1 MAIWNDSF
9 YKGVDEYS
17 DGDVEEEILHYVQ
30 NPEEPLE
37 TFIGDSYAKG
47 YHLLPVRENILNWY
61 PFQKDQIALE
71 IGAGCGA
78 ITGALCN
85 KLKRVVSVDL
95 SKRRSKIN
103 YERHKMAQN
112 LTIMV
117 GNLNDM
123 QFEETFDYVILNG
136 VLEYAISF
144 TDSDKPYHLFL
155 SNLSR
160 FLKPEGKFLIAIENR
175 LGLKYFN
182 GAKEDHTGNY
192 FLGLNGYVGNETVR
206 TFSKSELIG
215 VISDIGFKFHKFY
228 YPYPD
233 YKFPNEIF
241 TDETLRENEY
251 GRPIIN
257 IEEDRYVLFNENL
270 VNESLIKEGVS
281 DVFANSFLVEC
292 SREQFEAKVLYAKL
306 NSERNERFRIGTV
319 IQKVEKHKREVIKF
333 PLNIKAEEHVANIF
347 INMQDKRETNIHP
360 LQCDLQDKEV
370 KFPFLNAKT
379 LDAICCEMIQNNRY
393 SDVIDLLHE
402 FFIKMK
408 KNNNECKL
416 VSDIYTEEF
425 CKCFGNHK
433 LNREFECVFDSNI
446 DLIMDNI
453 YQIDGE
459 YVIIDCEWVYPQWI
473 PVSFIEWRAI
483 NELYSKHE
491 GLRQIVER
499 AQFMKEF
506 EIDEEMDQAFQCWSE
521 YFAQEYVGAKQRIN
535 LAKPM
540 IPVSLDEIHQEERRK
555 KIAVMSL
562 YIDEGYGF
570 SEENKIYKE
579 VCIKDGKFQVEFD
592 LGKVFDIKSLRF
604 DPIEDEIISCCVDN
618 ISDGVMIRG
627 SNATEN
633 DDNNCQVFD
642 CIDPQYYLKIVGRV
656 SRLHIS
662 GEISVKDES
671 EIKRKIAQKE
681 ELIKI
686 NGDLKAENRELQI
699 YKRKL
704 DKINDALGVE
714 NRKLRINNGDLLAKY
729 GYLLTEYKQ
738 IAQISAH
745 KERKFKGLKL
755 FREKMNDLKKK
766 I

>member
-30 NPEEPLE
+30 NPEESLE

-160 FLKPEGKFLIAIENR
+160 FLKPKGKFLIAIENR

-206 TFSKSELIG
+206 TFSKSELIRLL
-215 VISDIGFKFHKFY
+215 SDIGFKFHKFY

-241 TDETLRENEY
+241 TDETLEENEY

-292 SREQFEAKVLYAKL
+292 SQEQFEAKVLYAKL

-319 IQKVEKHKREVIKF
+319 IQKAEKQKREVIKF
-333 PLNIKAEEHVANIF
+333 PLNIKAEKHVANIF
-347 INMQDKRETNIHP
+347 INMQDKKEKNIHP
-360 LQCDLQDKEV
+360 LQCDLQDKEL

-379 LDAICCEMIQNNRY
+379 LDAICCEMIQNNRC

-416 VSDIYTEEF
+416 VSNIYTQEF
-425 CKCFGNHK
+425 CKYFGNYK
-433 LNREFECVFDSNI
+433 INREFECVFDFNI

-459 YVIIDCEWVYPQWI
+459 YVIIDCEWVYSQWI
-473 PVSFIEWRAI
+473 PVSFIEWRAL

-491 GLRQIVER
+491 GLRQILER
-499 AQFMKEF
+499 TQFMKEF

-540 IPVSLDEIHQEERRK
+540 IPVSLDEIHQAERRK
-555 KIAVMSL
+555 QVAVMSL
-562 YIDEGYGF
+562 YIDSGQGY
-570 SEENKIYKE
+570 SEEDKLYEE
-579 VCIKDGKFQVEFD
+579 VCIQDGRFKVEFV
-592 LGKVFDIKSLRF
+592 LEKVSDVKSLRF
-604 DPIEDEIISCCVDN
+604 DPIENEIITCFVES
-618 ISDGVMIRG
+618 ISDGVVIRG
-627 SNATEN
+627 SNATRNDEN
-633 DDNNCQVFD
+633 NYQIFNCM
-642 CIDPQYYLKIVGRV
+642 DPQYYLEIVGMI
-656 SRLHIS
+656 SRLCIS
-662 GEISVKDES
+662 GKIFVKDEN
-671 EIKRKIAQKE
+671 EIKRELIQKREIGKINE
-681 ELIKI
+681 ELKIK
-686 NGDLKAENRELQI
+686 NHELQM
-699 YKRKL
+699 KNGKL
-704 DKINDALGVE
+704 MAE
-714 NRKLRINNGDLLAKY
+714 Y
-729 GYLLTEYKQ
+729 GYLLTEYKKRT
-738 IAQISAH
+738 S
-745 KERKFKGLKL
+745 
-755 FREKMNDLKKK
+755 N
-766 I
+766 

>member
-1 MAIWNDSF
+1 
-9 YKGVDEYS
+9 
-17 DGDVEEEILHYVQ
+17 
-30 NPEEPLE
+30 
-37 TFIGDSYAKG
+37 
-47 YHLLPVRENILNWY
+47 
-61 PFQKDQIALE
+61 
-71 IGAGCGA
+71 
-78 ITGALCN
+78 
-85 KLKRVVSVDL
+85 
-95 SKRRSKIN
+95 
-103 YERHKMAQN
+103 MAQN

-160 FLKPEGKFLIAIENR
+160 FLKPKGKFLIAIENR

-206 TFSKSELIG
+206 TFSKSELIRLL
-215 VISDIGFKFHKFY
+215 SDIGFKFHKFY

-241 TDETLRENEY
+241 TDETLEENEY

-292 SREQFEAKVLYAKL
+292 SQEQFEAKVLYAKL

-319 IQKVEKHKREVIKF
+319 IQKAEKQKREVIKF
-333 PLNIKAEEHVANIF
+333 PLNIKAEKHVANIF
-347 INMQDKRETNIHP
+347 INMQDKKEKNIHP
-360 LQCDLQDKEV
+360 LQCDLQDKEL

-379 LDAICCEMIQNNRY
+379 LDAICCEMIQNNRC

-416 VSDIYTEEF
+416 VSNIYTQEF
-425 CKCFGNHK
+425 CKYFGNYK
-433 LNREFECVFDSNI
+433 INREFECVFDFNI

-459 YVIIDCEWVYPQWI
+459 YVIIDCEWVYSQWI
-473 PVSFIEWRAI
+473 PVSFIEWRAL

-491 GLRQIVER
+491 GLRQILER
-499 AQFMKEF
+499 TQFMKEF

-540 IPVSLDEIHQEERRK
+540 IPVSLDEIHQAERRK
-555 KIAVMSL
+555 QVAVMSL
-562 YIDEGYGF
+562 YIDRGQGY
-570 SEENKIYKE
+570 SEEDKLYEE
-579 VCIKDGKFQVEFD
+579 VCIQDGRFKVEFV
-592 LGKVFDIKSLRF
+592 LEKVSDVKSLRF
-604 DPIEDEIISCCVDN
+604 DPIENEIITCFVES
-618 ISDGVMIRG
+618 ISDGVVIRG
-627 SNATEN
+627 SNATRNDEN
-633 DDNNCQVFD
+633 NYQIFNCM
-642 CIDPQYYLKIVGRV
+642 DPQYYLEIVGMI
-656 SRLHIS
+656 SRLCIS
-662 GEISVKDES
+662 GKIFVKDEN
-671 EIKRKIAQKE
+671 EIKRELIQKREIGKINE
-681 ELIKI
+681 ELKIK
-686 NGDLKAENRELQI
+686 NHELQM
-699 YKRKL
+699 KNGKL
-704 DKINDALGVE
+704 MAE
-714 NRKLRINNGDLLAKY
+714 Y
-729 GYLLTEYKQ
+729 GYLLTEYKKRT
-738 IAQISAH
+738 S
-745 KERKFKGLKL
+745 
-755 FREKMNDLKKK
+755 N
-766 I
+766 

>member
-30 NPEEPLE
+30 NPEESLE

-160 FLKPEGKFLIAIENR
+160 FLKPKGKFLIAIENR

-206 TFSKSELIG
+206 TFSKSELIRLL
-215 VISDIGFKFHKFY
+215 SDIGFKFHKFY

-241 TDETLRENEY
+241 TDETLEENEY

-292 SREQFEAKVLYAKL
+292 SRSNLKPRFYMQNLILKEMKDFE
-306 NSERNERFRIGTV
+306 
-319 IQKVEKHKREVIKF
+319 
-333 PLNIKAEEHVANIF
+333 
-347 INMQDKRETNIHP
+347 
-360 LQCDLQDKEV
+360 
-370 KFPFLNAKT
+370 
-379 LDAICCEMIQNNRY
+379 
-393 SDVIDLLHE
+393 
-402 FFIKMK
+402 
-408 KNNNECKL
+408 
-416 VSDIYTEEF
+416 
-425 CKCFGNHK
+425 
-433 LNREFECVFDSNI
+433 
-446 DLIMDNI
+446 
-453 YQIDGE
+453 
-459 YVIIDCEWVYPQWI
+459 
-473 PVSFIEWRAI
+473 
-483 NELYSKHE
+483 
-491 GLRQIVER
+491 
-499 AQFMKEF
+499 
-506 EIDEEMDQAFQCWSE
+506 
-521 YFAQEYVGAKQRIN
+521 
-535 LAKPM
+535 
-540 IPVSLDEIHQEERRK
+540 
-555 KIAVMSL
+555 
-562 YIDEGYGF
+562 
-570 SEENKIYKE
+570 
-579 VCIKDGKFQVEFD
+579 
-592 LGKVFDIKSLRF
+592 
-604 DPIEDEIISCCVDN
+604 
-618 ISDGVMIRG
+618 
-627 SNATEN
+627 
-633 DDNNCQVFD
+633 
-642 CIDPQYYLKIVGRV
+642 
-656 SRLHIS
+656 
-662 GEISVKDES
+662 
-671 EIKRKIAQKE
+671 
-681 ELIKI
+681 
-686 NGDLKAENRELQI
+686 
-699 YKRKL
+699 
-704 DKINDALGVE
+704 
-714 NRKLRINNGDLLAKY
+714 
-729 GYLLTEYKQ
+729 
-738 IAQISAH
+738 
-745 KERKFKGLKL
+745 
-755 FREKMNDLKKK
+755 
-766 I
+766 

>member
-30 NPEEPLE
+30 NPEESLE

-160 FLKPEGKFLIAIENR
+160 FLKPKGKFLIAIENR

-206 TFSKSELIG
+206 TFSKSELIRLL
-215 VISDIGFKFHKFY
+215 SDIGFKFHKFY

-241 TDETLRENEY
+241 TDETLEENEY

-292 SREQFEAKVLYAKL
+292 SQEQFEAKVLYAKL

-319 IQKVEKHKREVIKF
+319 IQKAEKQKREVIKF
-333 PLNIKAEEHVANIF
+333 PLNIKAEKHVANIF
-347 INMQDKRETNIHP
+347 INMQDKKEKNIHP
-360 LQCDLQDKEV
+360 LQCDLQDKEL

-379 LDAICCEMIQNNRY
+379 LDAICCEMIQNNRC

-416 VSDIYTEEF
+416 VSNIYTQEF
-425 CKCFGNHK
+425 CKYFGNYK
-433 LNREFECVFDSNI
+433 INREFECVFDFNI

-459 YVIIDCEWVYPQWI
+459 YVIIDCEWVYSQWI
-473 PVSFIEWRAI
+473 PVSFIEWRAL

-491 GLRQIVER
+491 GLRQILER
-499 AQFMKEF
+499 TQFMKEF

-540 IPVSLDEIHQEERRK
+540 IPVSLDEIHQAERRK
-555 KIAVMSL
+555 QVADMSL
-562 YIDEGYGF
+562 YIDRGQGY
-570 SEENKIYKE
+570 SEEDKLYEE
-579 VCIKDGKFQVEFD
+579 VCIQDGRFKVEFV
-592 LGKVFDIKSLRF
+592 LEKVSDVKSLRF
-604 DPIEDEIISCCVDN
+604 DPIENEIITCFVES
-618 ISDGVMIRG
+618 ISDGVVIRG
-627 SNATEN
+627 SNATRNDEN
-633 DDNNCQVFD
+633 NYQIFNCM
-642 CIDPQYYLKIVGRV
+642 DPQYYLEIVGMI
-656 SRLHIS
+656 SRLCIS
-662 GEISVKDES
+662 GKIFVKDEN
-671 EIKRKIAQKE
+671 EIKRELIQKREIGKINE
-681 ELIKI
+681 ELKIK
-686 NGDLKAENRELQI
+686 NHELQM
-699 YKRKL
+699 KNGKL
-704 DKINDALGVE
+704 MAE
-714 NRKLRINNGDLLAKY
+714 Y
-729 GYLLTEYKQ
+729 GYLLTEYKKRT
-738 IAQISAH
+738 S
-745 KERKFKGLKL
+745 
-755 FREKMNDLKKK
+755 N
-766 I
+766 